1 MKGEELDHWEYGL
14 SVARQMVCGVCFLYF
29 VSESIFSI
37 LFHVMIY
44 FDLDAIRVSIS
55 EGDSLLCCCRC
66 SLWFHRFFYLR
77 LSIFH
82 IVFLFVL

>member
-44 FDLDAIRVSIS
+44 FDLVAVIF
-55 EGDSLLCCCRC
+55 EGDYLYVVVCGFIDFFISVYPFSTLCFC
-66 SLWFHRFFYLR
+66 
-77 LSIFH
+77 
-82 IVFLFVL
+82 LFCDFKVY

>member
-1 MKGEELDHWEYGL
+1 MKGEELDHREYGL

-44 FDLDAIRVSIS
+44 FDLVAVRVSIS
-55 EGDSLLCCCRC
+55 ESDYSYVVVVVVCGFIDFFISVYPFSTLC
-66 SLWFHRFFYLR
+66 FAG
-77 LSIFH
+77 
-82 IVFLFVL
+82 